1 MNKTALRIGIALL
14 GIAGATLLLTAVSRI
29 ALLLTLVRLLS

>member
-14 GIAGATLLLTAVSRI
+14 GIVDAALLLSVASRI
-29 ALLLTLVRLLS
+29 ALLLTIVRLLS